1 MAGAIAKAEEIVAS
15 DPDRYVLLQQFKN
28 PANPAIHET
37 TTGPEIWDDTA
48 GAVDIFVSGVGTGGT
63 ITGVSRYLKNTHKPR
78 CPRSPWS
85 PRRARC
91 SPSGAR
97 ASRSSLH
104 PTRSR
109 ASAPASSPTCSTCRS
124 STTSSRSRT
133 TRRSRSPGASRARR
147 ASSRASRAA
156 RPTPSPPRI
165 AKRPENDGKTIVV
178 VLPDSGER
186 YLSTGRALFEEE
198 RCSLTLALPWLRAT
212 AQGDLEAAVAGDPA
226 AHSTAEV
233 LLCYPGFLA
242 IFRHRVAHVLHGQGA
257 WLVARAIAADTQAQT
272 AIDLHPGAVIGPR
285 FFVDHGTGV
294 VVGATAVVGA
304 NVRLY
309 QGVTLG
315 AKSFPVDAHGQLLR
329 GAPRHPILEDDVVV
343 YAGATI
349 LGRVTIGRGSVIGG
363 GVWLTR
369 SVPPASR
376 VLQAA
381 VRAEAFD
388 AGSGI

>member
-1 MAGAIAKAEEIVAS
+1 MPSRPVLDRIVGDLRAALFAAELGEERSAGALLDGALEALEAELQGEPGFSAVAA
-15 DPDRYVLLQQFKN
+15 DRTV
-28 PANPAIHET
+28 
-37 TTGPEIWDDTA
+37 TA
-48 GAVDIFVSGVGTGGT
+48 
-63 ITGVSRYLKNTHKPR
+63 
-78 CPRSPWS
+78 
-85 PRRARC
+85 
-91 SPSGAR
+91 
-97 ASRSSLH
+97 
-104 PTRSR
+104 
-109 ASAPASSPTCSTCRS
+109 
-124 STTSSRSRT
+124 
-133 TRRSRSPGASRARR
+133 
-147 ASSRASRAA
+147 
-156 RPTPSPPRI
+156 
-165 AKRPENDGKTIVV
+165 
-178 VLPDSGER
+178 
-186 YLSTGRALFEEE
+186 
-198 RCSLTLALPWLRAT
+198 LTLALPWLRAT